1 MMNNKQWTT
10 SMVFAVV
17 SIFFVAL
24 NMRPAV
30 TAIGPLFNV
39 LMDSL
44 HVSNTQMSLL
54 TSIPVFCM
62 GLFAPVAVPLQKRLG
77 TKFAIALLLTL
88 IALANGLRLL
98 KESYGLL
105 VGTSF
110 AVGFAIAI
118 IGPMLNAFIK
128 EKFPNR
134 FTTVVGVYSFGI
146 GTGATLSAAL
156 TVSFYNGFQQKWT
169 IALGSWAVLAVIAL
183 MIWLL
188 VIEKKQVLT
197 RVHENEQSK
206 EAARNPWK
214 NARAWTILV
223 YFGLQ
228 TSLFFSLMSWLTP
241 MLQDKGMSLV
251 AASTMLTFLSIV
263 QMIGNI
269 VVPLLMEK
277 WSSRIRWLLSLG
289 IMGVIGFALLSV
301 GTGFVLWMAVFII
314 GFVLSGL
321 FPIGLLLPLD
331 EARNHSEANSWSSM
345 VLSGGF
351 MMSAVIPTII
361 GYCYDVTGNHA
372 YTYAIF
378 LALMFGILCTT
389 LILKKRE

>member
-1 MMNNKQWTT
+1 MNHKQWTT

-62 GLFAPVAVPLQKRLG
+62 GLFASVAVPMQKRLG
-77 TKFAIALLLTL
+77 TKSAIALLLAL

-98 KESYGLL
+98 KESYVLL

-110 AVGFAIAI
+110 AAGFAIAI
-118 IGPMLNAFIK
+118 IGPMLNAYIK

-156 TVSFYNGFQQKWT
+156 TVSFYNGFQQNWT

-183 MIWLL
+183 IIWIL
-188 VIEKKQVLT
+188 VIENKQVPT
-197 RVHENEQSK
+197 HVDENEQSK
-206 EAARNPWK
+206 ETARNPWK

-228 TSLFFSLMSWLTP
+228 TSLFFSMMSWLTP

-269 VVPLLMEK
+269 VIPLLMEK
-277 WSSRIRWLLSLG
+277 WSNRIRWLLSFG

-301 GTGFVLWMAVFII
+301 STGFVLWIAVFII
-314 GFVLSGL
+314 GVVLSGL

-331 EARNHSEANSWSSM
+331 EARNHTEANSWSSM

-351 MMSAVIPTII
+351 MMSAVIPTFI

-372 YTYAIF
+372 YTFAIF
-378 LALMFGILCTT
+378 LVLMIGIFVTA
-389 LILKKRE
+389 LILKKR